1 MKEKNYILPNKL
13 ELKNK
18 TNKRYRPYSSQIVE
32 KKNYVRVLSSGN
44 INNLKNSKIDIY
56 KSYSI
61 LPTLN
66 IKNQTVKIKRNIL
79 NNSMEKKNNF
89 KIELEQLYDQNMNYK
104 KTIIKMQ
111 TEINMIKNELN
122 QKQKILN
129 IMNEDIEQILTD
141 NKDVL
146 NLDITK
152 STIPESERGRY
163 AMIGK
168 MKNKIK
174 EAEAGLKNENFNNK
188 KYKKNIKFTKSKE
201 LELEQ
206 KIINEQTG
214 KILILIENSLKLKN
228 SQIKEIEENKIY
240 LNNLKPQQKIIHNF
254 EQKLQRLKNEENKIK
269 KDILKYEAF
278 VNKTNNKIK
287 IIQLKQNSL
296 KNQNDILKKEKNK
309 FKKDVDTELN
319 KLNSSLSAAK
329 NEYNYQKKRNE
340 QVYKQLEIVRNQFE
354 KEKELESSSQSE
366 NEEEKGNDKDKNI
379 TKINREEN
387 VEKLKKLYKEHR
399 DKENDLEK
407 NINIYKDAVQKM
419 KKGEKINIEEI
430 KKKIEEIINRK
441 IEIENI
447 DDHDNKE
454 ENNDSD
460 NGSESSAEEEEKQ
473 NKDKDLILSE
483 NNPYYTNLKDNYPMI
498 SNKFNNAQYSQFI
511 YILFKNFQAKK
522 INKEKAQKE
531 IITPLM
537 KDFNEINKDNRDSI
551 KNEKSIK
558 NKLEKKFGEVVLKL
572 LNCNNENDIN
582 NLKIF
587 FNAIYHEKV
596 TNSKNKNDKNNNDD
610 SNKLELMNDYFLSFF
625 NDMHDYNQNEEIKLK
640 KKLKTKYETNLT
652 KLINVIKEYILSKKD
667 KDNKNNEE
675 NKNKEEKKEDNK
687 KEENKIKDNKNKEEK
702 KEDDKK
708 NENINNNKL
717 DECISFQEIKNIL
730 DKNKDINL
738 RQKYIEFIIYYM
750 KQFDDNKASLY
761 DLKISKLDEILNE
774 EIKEDKNKDK
784 NKNEKN
790 VDNKENEKTAE
801 ITLEEFN
808 KNINS
813 VLVVIKQ
820 LMMDEK
826 KDIRKLFCDSIKKIN
841 NPDTDIITLESLNNE
856 LNKRKINLNKLQI
869 SCINQKYCVNEEM
882 NALEI
887 KQIEDDINNL
897 KK

>member
-1 MKEKNYILPNKL
+1 
-13 ELKNK
+13 
-18 TNKRYRPYSSQIVE
+18 
-32 KKNYVRVLSSGN
+32 
-44 INNLKNSKIDIY
+44 
-56 KSYSI
+56 
-61 LPTLN
+61 
-66 IKNQTVKIKRNIL
+66 
-79 NNSMEKKNNF
+79 
-89 KIELEQLYDQNMNYK
+89 
-104 KTIIKMQ
+104 
-111 TEINMIKNELN
+111 
-122 QKQKILN
+122 
-129 IMNEDIEQILTD
+129 
-141 NKDVL
+141 
-146 NLDITK
+146 
-152 STIPESERGRY
+152 
-163 AMIGK
+163 
-168 MKNKIK
+168 
-174 EAEAGLKNENFNNK
+174 
-188 KYKKNIKFTKSKE
+188 
-201 LELEQ
+201 
-206 KIINEQTG
+206 
-214 KILILIENSLKLKN
+214 
-228 SQIKEIEENKIY
+228 
-240 LNNLKPQQKIIHNF
+240 
-254 EQKLQRLKNEENKIK
+254 
-269 KDILKYEAF
+269 
-278 VNKTNNKIK
+278 
-287 IIQLKQNSL
+287 
-296 KNQNDILKKEKNK
+296 
-309 FKKDVDTELN
+309 
-319 KLNSSLSAAK
+319 
-329 NEYNYQKKRNE
+329 
-340 QVYKQLEIVRNQFE
+340 
-354 KEKELESSSQSE
+354 
-366 NEEEKGNDKDKNI
+366 
-379 TKINREEN
+379 
-387 VEKLKKLYKEHR
+387 
-399 DKENDLEK
+399 
-407 NINIYKDAVQKM
+407 
-419 KKGEKINIEEI
+419 
-430 KKKIEEIINRK
+430 
-441 IEIENI
+441 
-447 DDHDNKE
+447 
-454 ENNDSD
+454 
-460 NGSESSAEEEEKQ
+460 
-473 NKDKDLILSE
+473 
-483 NNPYYTNLKDNYPMI
+483 
-498 SNKFNNAQYSQFI
+498 
-511 YILFKNFQAKK
+511 
-522 INKEKAQKE
+522 
-531 IITPLM
+531 M

-587 FNAIYHEKV
+587 FNAIYYEKV
-596 TNSKNKNDKNNNDD
+596 TNSKNKNDKSNNDD
-610 SNKLELMNDYFLSFF
+610 SNKLKLMNDYFLSFF

-640 KKLKTKYETNLT
+640 TKLKTKYETNFT
-652 KLINVIKEYILSKKD
+652 KLINLIKEYILSKKD

-856 LNKRKINLNKLQI
+856 LNKRKISLNKLQI